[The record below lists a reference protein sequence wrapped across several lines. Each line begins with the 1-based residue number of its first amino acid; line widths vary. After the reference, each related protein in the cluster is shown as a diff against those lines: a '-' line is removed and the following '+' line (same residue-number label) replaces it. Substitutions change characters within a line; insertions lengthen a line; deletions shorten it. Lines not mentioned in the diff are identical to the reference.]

1 MRTVKTNLIYLLC
14 SFVLSLLISSGCNNA
29 SKLTPEKFVSW
40 VENPDNGLRVERKMG
55 RITYAVQYKPY
66 DYVVAKEEKN
76 NQIAKSTFETR
87 YKALNKMQYYTL
99 RIQTTGNDLINEN
112 SPSQQEYYQRQNY
125 LTFEFERDIQLVD
138 GKDTLSPELFQMVGN
153 YGLAPYV
160 DFVIGFKS
168 TDSQQKQIQH
178 DKEFILEDKIFGNGI
193 LKFTVKKEDINKTPE
208 IKTQ

>member
-1 MRTVKTNLIYLLC
+1 MKPVKTNLNNLLC
-14 SFVLSLLISSGCNNA
+14 CFVLLLLIFSGCNKN
-29 SKLTPEKFVSW
+29 SKLTPEKYVAW

-66 DYVVAKEEKN
+66 DYVIAKEEKN
-76 NQIAKSTFETR
+76 NNIKKSIVETR

-125 LTFEFERDIQLVD
+125 LTFEFQNDIQLID
-138 GKDTLSPELFQMVGN
+138 GKDTLSAELFQMVGN

-168 TDSQQKQIQH
+168 KDNVQNQIEH

-193 LKFTVKKEDINKTPE
+193 LKFVVKKEDINKTPE